1 MLQFIEVRKHTKKE
15 TYYEN
20 GWFGG
25 GGGGVTP
32 LQVPCAPV
40 IELTQ
45 QENSYD
51 RGIYMLQFIEVRA
64 QKKKETYYEIS
75 CYAPGGG
82 VTPLEV
88 PCAPK

>member
-1 MLQFIEVRKHTKKE
+1 MFFVA
-15 TYYEN
+15 
-20 GWFGG
+20 G

-82 VTPLEV
+82 GNTLRGAL
-88 PCAPK
+88 CA